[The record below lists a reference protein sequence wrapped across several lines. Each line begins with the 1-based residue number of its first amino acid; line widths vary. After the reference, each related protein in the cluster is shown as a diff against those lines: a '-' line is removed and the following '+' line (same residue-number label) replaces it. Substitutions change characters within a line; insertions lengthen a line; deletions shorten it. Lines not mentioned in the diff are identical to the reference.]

1 MGQLCDAGCRVTFD
15 AQSVHVHLNNQ
26 PLLTGSRDHTTGLW
40 HLGLTADT
48 SDTVPPVISDTT
60 PSPGEPPLLLQHS
73 YAATH
78 SATPAELVA
87 FAHAALFSPALST
100 LTKALDRGYLPQCMG
115 LTSQALR
122 KHPPHSV
129 ATIKGHLDQTR
140 KNQRST
146 KTAPPLPALPPP
158 DAEFSDE
165 EADAFPV
172 SDPDNAR
179 SHHCYTA
186 IVDAASGQ
194 IYSDQTGK
202 FIVASSTGNN
212 YILVVYDY
220 DSNSIL
226 VEPMRSRTGPCILAA
241 FTVIHARLVA
251 AGLRPQLQR
260 LDNECSEALKSFLTK
275 EAIKFQLVPPK
286 VHRRTPPNAQSAR
299 SKITSWPDYAAS
311 TRTSV
316 TFVG

>member
-1 MGQLCDAGCRVTFD
+1 MYSTQSRLGLANLPWRRAAYTFRISSTSLLSMGQLCDAGCRVTFD

-140 KNQRST
+140 KI
-146 KTAPPLPALPPP
+146 KGPLKQPHLYRLSHLPMLNSATRPTP
-158 DAEFSDE
+158 FLSAT
-165 EADAFPV
+165 PTTL
-172 SDPDNAR
+172 AR
-179 SHHCYTA
+179 
-186 IVDAASGQ
+186 I
-194 IYSDQTGK
+194 
-202 FIVASSTGNN
+202 
-212 YILVVYDY
+212 
-220 DSNSIL
+220 
-226 VEPMRSRTGPCILAA
+226 
-241 FTVIHARLVA
+241 TVTQ
-251 AGLRPQLQR
+251 P
-260 LDNECSEALKSFLTK
+260 
-275 EAIKFQLVPPK
+275 
-286 VHRRTPPNAQSAR
+286 
-299 SKITSWPDYAAS
+299 
-311 TRTSV
+311 
-316 TFVG
+316 